1 MQFAWFNSAGD
12 FDYFSARLPLL
23 VMSCKLR
30 PTASDYW
37 AFVKTSAHRQAVITS
52 ELEKHHKAHEA
63 IFPSALLQR
72 GARAARRSE
81 RRLKAIVVH
90 LCLFTS
96 PTCDSVII
104 PAGMINNKSVCRV
117 NSQTRV

>member
-12 FDYFSARLPLL
+12 FDYFSAWLPLS
-23 VMSCKLR
+23 VMSCMLQ

-63 IFPSALLQR
+63 IFQVPSFREGSGRTVLRNDA
-72 GARAARRSE
+72 
-81 RRLKAIVVH
+81 
-90 LCLFTS
+90 
-96 PTCDSVII
+96 
-104 PAGMINNKSVCRV
+104 
-117 NSQTRV
+117 